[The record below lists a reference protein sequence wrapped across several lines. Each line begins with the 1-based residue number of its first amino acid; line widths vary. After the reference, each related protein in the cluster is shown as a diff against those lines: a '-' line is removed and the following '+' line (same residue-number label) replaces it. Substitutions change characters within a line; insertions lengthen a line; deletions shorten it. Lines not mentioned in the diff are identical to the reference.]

1 MERAGRL
8 LGKLRIPAG
17 CVSPEELARAAWPSA
32 VGKKIAARSNPV
44 SLVRGC
50 LLVEV
55 EDTLWQRQLTTMRSQ
70 IVQRMRDVAGT
81 DIVKD
86 IAFRPMMPK
95 RTPQRAEIVR
105 QTIAI
110 GGDDADLIADPIFRS
125 VYIRSRKKASA

>member
-8 LGKLRIPAG
+8 FGKLRIPAG
-17 CVSPEELARAAWPSA
+17 SVSPEELERAAWPSA

-55 EDTLWQRQLTTMRSQ
+55 EDAVWQRQLTTMRGQ
-70 IVQRMRDVAGT
+70 IVQRMREVAGT
-81 DIVKD
+81 DIVTE
-86 IAFRPMMPK
+86 IAFRPMVPK
-95 RTPQRAEIVR
+95 RTPQRAEVVR
-105 QTIAI
+105 QTFLMS
-110 GGDDADLIADPIFRS
+110 GDDADKIADPILRS